1 MLEDTGVPT
10 QLEVASVTT
19 QKLKTI
25 KPPDAPI
32 ESFSAYNEAI
42 RQATK
47 YAHVNQRNEATRKR
61 RKNKVD
67 KEFDDRLEVTN
78 KILDPLLDAIFT
90 YTVEHWTELA
100 AEKAPGTIDLNSATF
115 KRYVDHKGTQEINE
129 KMVIDYIQ
137 KIEQSEMIAT
147 LRKILGDT
155 VVDELISRLQSLVTT
170 ATVTVL
176 DSVTL
181 KEIVK
186 EQPLLSIPG
195 FNIAYNH
202 KVTLHYK
209 QSSAEKRDKKPGLT
223 EVRAW
228 PAD

>member
-1 MLEDTGVPT
+1 M
-10 QLEVASVTT
+10 TT
-19 QKLKTI
+19 QKLKPI

-32 ESFSAYNEAI
+32 EDFSTYNEAL
-42 RQATK
+42 RKATK
-47 YAHVNQRNEATRKR
+47 YAQANQRNEATRKR
-61 RKNKVD
+61 RKDKID
-67 KEFDDRLEVTN
+67 KEFDSRREANNEVLE
-78 KILDPLLDAIFT
+78 PLLDAIFT

-100 AEKAPGTIDLNSATF
+100 AEKAPETVDLNSVTF
-115 KRYVDHKGTQEINE
+115 RRHIDHEGTKEVNE

-137 KIEQSEMIAT
+137 KIEKSEMIAT
-147 LRKILGDT
+147 LRKILGDA
-155 VVDELISRLQSLVTT
+155 VVDELISRLKALVSTV
-170 ATVTVL
+170 TVTVL
-176 DSVTL
+176 DSTTL

-195 FNIAYNH
+195 FNIAYNS

-228 PAD
+228 PTT